1 MMILNGDDPYLFH
14 LKGKTPY
21 SIIYYG
27 LREECDYRATN
38 IEIRNDRT
46 YFTVTTPTG
55 EFPLSLGVPGI
66 HNVRNAL
73 AALVVADKNG
83 VPLEKS
89 EEKLAKF
96 KGFSRRLDYVSRN
109 QLTIIDDSYNAS
121 PESMKAALQVLSDF
135 TPAEGGRRVAIL
147 ADMLELGDYSVLFH
161 QQVGAFASTCPIQK
175 IFTIGNKAR
184 DIAREAEK
192 NNLSVTSFDSNEQGI
207 PVIKEWLKS
216 GDVVLVKGSNGMKLH
231 EIVKEL

>member
-1 MMILNGDDPYLFH
+1 M
-14 LKGKTPY
+14 
-21 SIIYYG
+21 
-27 LREECDYRATN
+27 
-38 IEIRNDRT
+38 
-46 YFTVTTPTG
+46 
-55 EFPLSLGVPGI
+55 
-66 HNVRNAL
+66 
-73 AALVVADKNG
+73 
-83 VPLEKS
+83 
-89 EEKLAKF
+89 
-96 KGFSRRLDYVSRN
+96 
-109 QLTIIDDSYNAS
+109 
-121 PESMKAALQVLSDF
+121 
-135 TPAEGGRRVAIL
+135 AIL